1 MSHRP
6 RQPPGHGSHSTWQA
20 RRRQESHGILCER
33 LSWGKQNRAFI
44 DEHQD
49 NLFGPIR
56 LNAVA
61 AGQNES
67 GAKLAREETKARYV
81 DWIAQKD
88 KASSARISI
97 FRDVFRQDQRKS
109 FDEACQ
115 SLVTCAFAWNLT
127 TLAARSLKKWCC
139 DLHAARSSLAIHL
152 SRDTD
157 VRWMTDAIQP

>member
-1 MSHRP
+1 M
-6 RQPPGHGSHSTWQA
+6 
-20 RRRQESHGILCER
+20 ESFVRDYYGEYRTAL
-33 LSWGKQNRAFI
+33 FI

-56 LNAVA
+56 TNAVV

-97 FRDVFRQDQRKS
+97 FRDVFRQDQRKL

-115 SLVTCAFAWNLT
+115 SLLFCL
-127 TLAARSLKKWCC
+127 C
-139 DLHAARSSLAIHL
+139 
-152 SRDTD
+152 
-157 VRWMTDAIQP
+157 M